1 MGIVSGRL
9 NKVEAKVC
17 ALLFIALFFLISF
30 YPATVYG
37 AVLTE
42 ESKVSIQKIE
52 GGSGSVSVGW
62 EAVEGATRYIL
73 SRSTDGQT
81 WTEVYSGALLE
92 FTDTGLENYRN
103 YYYQLKAT
111 DEVLTVQT
119 PVSSAF
125 PPNTSPHGHYGLNTG
140 LCALCHVT
148 HASKG
153 AKLLAQ
159 PSSSSLCTICHDG
172 TQSKYNVLEGEVLL
186 PGGIFAESN
195 AGPFGSLLTGISPI
209 NTAAPHNYVG
219 TSEVNLLPSSI
230 HNLGARHDL
239 APGASLTNTFMEE
252 SPLACLSCHNPHNES
267 NYRMLKIDPGTNE
280 GTQLIPFQA
289 VAITN
294 TGTNKEE
301 VTYTSG
307 SVYFCGNCHSD
318 FNQIKGSSQRLV
330 KFTEQTGFD
339 LSLESIDYVM
349 HAVEVN
355 KSYQGLTSATGVP
368 YENDKIVCLTCHRAH
383 GTVVSGGSAMRT
395 GKQST
400 ALKRKPENKICEE
413 CHQKSHNP

>member
-1 MGIVSGRL
+1 MGIVSGML
-9 NKVEAKVC
+9 NKVVVKVC
-17 ALLFIALFFLISF
+17 TLLLISLF
-30 YPATVYG
+30 LLLSYSPATVYA
-37 AVLTE
+37 AVLTA
-42 ESKVSIQKIE
+42 ESKISIQKIV
-52 GGSGSVSVGW
+52 GGNGSVSVGW
-62 EAVEGATRYIL
+62 EVVEGATRYIL

-81 WTEVYSGALLE
+81 WTDVYSGALLE

-103 YYYQLKAT
+103 YYYKLKAT
-111 DEVLTVQT
+111 DEVLTVET

-125 PPNTSPHGHYGLNTG
+125 PPNTSPHGHYAFNTN

-148 HASKG
+148 HAAKG
-153 AKLLAQ
+153 SKLLAEQ
-159 PSSSSLCTICHDG
+159 SSTSLCATCHDG

-195 AGPFGSLLTGISPI
+195 AGPFGSLTPGISAV
-209 NTAAPHNYVG
+209 NTPEPHNYVG
-219 TSEVNLLPSSI
+219 TSGVNLLPTSI
-230 HNLGARHDL
+230 HNLGVRHDS
-239 APGASLTNTFMEE
+239 APGVAMTNTFMEE

-267 NYRMLKIDPGTNE
+267 NYRMLKIDPGANE

-294 TGTNKEE
+294 TGTNKED
-301 VTYTSG
+301 VIYTSG

-339 LSLESIDYVM
+339 LSLASIDYVM
-349 HAVEVN
+349 HAVDVN

-368 YENDKIVCLTCHRAH
+368 YENNKIVCLTCHRAH

-400 ALKRKPENKICEE
+400 ALKRKPANRICEE